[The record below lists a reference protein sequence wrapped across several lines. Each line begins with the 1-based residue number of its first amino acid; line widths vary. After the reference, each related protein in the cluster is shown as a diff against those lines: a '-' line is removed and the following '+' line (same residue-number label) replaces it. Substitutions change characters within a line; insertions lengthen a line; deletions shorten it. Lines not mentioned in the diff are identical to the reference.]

1 MLKLNDK
8 YTIPECWEELSPEQ
22 FVKIIDLIEK
32 FITGK
37 LILSEV
43 QLHIVYALLGVRP
56 YDPGNTLLCENLFRI
71 AEKTTFPFKYVYSDE
86 RFLKLSEKA
95 QNYLKKHLPSP
106 DSEDPEIRIAA
117 AFKIQ
122 IDIDLYMCRQL
133 LPVLPGTNFQG
144 YSFCVKNGFI
154 ETSLTAEQYLDANTV
169 LGEFKGS
176 NPEVLDSLI
185 SILYP
190 SAGSNPQILSKLPKS
205 VKMAVYYNYISI
217 LEWLSSLSKYA
228 PIFSKNKSRANK
240 LSVGNSGMLYHL
252 SEKGYGSLNEVSGYN
267 LCSFLDILL
276 KQTIDSVM
284 QLHSLKKKREEIA
297 KELNLTIDQI
307 NSII

>member
-22 FVKIIDLIEK
+22 FVKIIDLIEQ

-43 QLHIVYALLGVRP
+43 QLFIVYALLGVKP
-56 YDPGNTLLCENLFRI
+56 YNPGNTLLCENLFRI

-86 RFLKLSEKA
+86 RFEKLSGRA

-117 AFKIQ
+117 AFKVQ
-122 IDIDLYMCRQL
+122 IDIDLYMNRQL
-133 LPVLPGTNFQG
+133 LPILPGTNFQG

-176 NPEVLDSLI
+176 NPEVLDNLI

-190 SAGSNPQILSKLPKS
+190 SSNSQILAKLPKS

-228 PIFSKNKSRANK
+228 PIFNKSKKRVSK
-240 LSVGNSGMLYHL
+240 LSMGNSGMLFHL
-252 SEKGYGSLNEVSGYN
+252 SEKGYGSLNEIAGYN
-267 LCSFLDILL
+267 MCSFLDILL
-276 KQTIDSVM
+276 KQTIDSVL
-284 QLHSLKKKREEIA
+284 QLHSLKKKKEEIA